1 MTGCVFTGSLGTQ
14 WFYPVTDPYRTAGAG
29 PYRYGYLFA
38 WDAVVVTVA
47 RNFSLSRCQMRVELS
62 VPSTLTETKEIQAF
76 NGYNDTWHN
85 QIDSVPGG
93 AVTAMTIEK
102 RKPGEGCGAG
112 TDTLVLAR
120 PDLLGPK
127 AFYALGAVDLW
138 DFWGGCTVTF
148 SWQTDSDYFH
158 GQGPFGPSG
167 AQTPAPRYPIV
178 RLPDGTLMRNAAGT
192 GLNVVFGGTD
202 FPADPGYL
210 GAMVLDT
217 TAATARA
224 GRPPDARD
232 LLGVA
237 GVRDRR
243 LLAGA
248 IAYTQLP
255 ALPADS
261 TLVREWNRP
270 EVYVVFGGAKFRI
283 PDPPTLMTLGFDW
296 SMVRVI
302 PAGGTSKLS
311 TIPIDRTLL
320 KEQHDPRVF
329 LVDNQELRWVKSPA
343 VMDARCLPWRHVRVV
358 PDATLSTLPHGPD
371 LDLP

>member
-1 MTGCVFTGSLGTQ
+1 MTVCVFTTSLGTQ
-14 WFYPVTDPYRTAGAG
+14 WFYPVVDPYRTAGAG
-29 PYRYGYLFA
+29 PYAFGYVFA
-38 WDAVVVTVA
+38 WDAVDVTVA

-62 VPSTLTETKEIQAF
+62 SSLAETKEIQAF
-76 NGYNDTWHN
+76 NFYNDTWHDH
-85 QIDSVPGG
+85 IDSDPTG
-93 AVTAMTIEK
+93 AVTAMTIAK

-112 TDTLVLAR
+112 TDTVVLAR
-120 PDLLGPK
+120 ATAFGPK
-127 AFYALGAVDLW
+127 AFYTFGAVDFW
-138 DFWGGCTVTF
+138 DFWGGCTVRF
-148 SWQTDSDYFH
+148 SWAVDSDPSRR
-158 GQGPFGPSG
+158 PFGPSG
-167 AQTPAPRYPIV
+167 AQTPALSYPAP

-192 GLNVVFGGTD
+192 GLSVVFGGTD

-210 GAMVLDT
+210 GAMAFDT

-224 GRPPDARD
+224 VLEPDRRA
-232 LLGVA
+232 LLGLVGA
-237 GVRDRR
+237 RDRR

-248 IAYTQLP
+248 IAFTPLP
-255 ALPADS
+255 VFPADF

-283 PDPPTLMTLGFDW
+283 PDPPTLTTLGFDW

-302 PAGGTSKLS
+302 PAGGTSKLL

-329 LVDNQELRWVKSPA
+329 VVDNQALRWVKSPA

-358 PDATLSTLPHGPD
+358 PDASLSTLPPGPD